1 MNEKKIHI
9 ALKEFC
15 KNEYWREYYES
26 APTSNCKRYIEL
38 KFYYSYHLGLI
49 PDYDELKTESDKLE
63 NAFVKAD
70 WLHLLRYSGHNPQ
83 KAYYRKK
90 AEETQ

>member
-38 KFYYSYHLGLI
+38 EFYFSYYYGTVA
-49 PDYDELKTESDKLE
+49 DFDEFKAEKLKIES
-63 NAFVKAD
+63 NFTGMD
-70 WLHLLRYSGHNPQ
+70 WKHLLKYCGHNPK
-83 KAYYRKK
+83 KAYYMKK
-90 AEETQ
+90 VRETE